1 MAKFRSTARQT
12 KGIEMT
18 EETEAKKAEPLKS
31 TTPAESREERLS
43 AALRQNLKRR
53 KAQARNRKSD
63 GPADAP
69 DNTDENS

>member
-1 MAKFRSTARQT
+1 
-12 KGIEMT
+12 MT
-18 EETEAKKAEPLKS
+18 EETKAKKAGRPKS
-31 TTPAESREERLS
+31 TTSAESREERLS

-69 DNTDENS
+69 NTTDETS

>member
-1 MAKFRSTARQT
+1 
-12 KGIEMT
+12 MT
-18 EETEAKKAEPLKS
+18 EETEAKKAGRPKS
-31 TTPAESREERLS
+31 TTSAESREERLS

-69 DNTDENS
+69 SNTDENS